1 MTDFLE
7 MSVDKF
13 TFRVAADRFYN
24 AEGMWAKPEGKRI
37 RVGLSDFLQQRS
49 GDVAFVEVNDAGTQV
64 FAGQEIAMVET
75 IKVNL
80 SLTSP
85 VTGRLVEVNPT
96 LETTPEAVN
105 QDPYNAG
112 WLAVIESDDWE
123 ADRSRLLD
131 PQAYFRLIRTTAEE
145 ETRKP

>member
-85 VTGRLVEVNPT
+85 VTGRLVEVNPA

-105 QDPYNAG
+105 QDPYDAG